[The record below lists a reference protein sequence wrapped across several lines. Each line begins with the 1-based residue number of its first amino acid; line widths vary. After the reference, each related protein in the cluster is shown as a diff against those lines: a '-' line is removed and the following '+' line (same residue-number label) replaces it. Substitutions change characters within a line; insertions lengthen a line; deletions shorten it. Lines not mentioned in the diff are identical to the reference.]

1 MTVARSTGA
10 FVGTSETVG
19 VTIGNGSTTTGSE
32 VDLFGNNTSEGW
44 FNLYLAFT
52 STVTA
57 GSLNVTLYYG
67 RVTGEE
73 AQQQANIVASFAPI
87 NGNQIIY
94 CGAFQA
100 SRFMIGAVTNS
111 STGASA
117 TNVSLLYELFQES

>member
-19 VTIGNGSTTTGSE
+19 VTIASGSNTNGSE
-32 VDLFGNNTSEGW
+32 VDMFGNNTSEGW

-57 GSLNVTLYYG
+57 GTLNVTLYYG

-73 AQQQANIVASFAPI
+73 AQAQANIVASFAPI
-87 NGNQIIY
+87 NGSQIIY

-100 SRFMIGAVTNS
+100 SRFMIGNVANAA
-111 STGASA
+111 TGANA
-117 TNVSLLYELFQES
+117 TNVALLYELFQES